1 MPPQRLTQLSNT
13 ASSNSA
19 AWGQRDYFAR
29 HRIKTGLRGSNS
41 SPTNCFCQYS
51 FGLVQTNQES
61 RSQPALDPPRL
72 TPKKYIAVLSPTTY
86 SPRESFQLTGSITE
100 RLCEECRAPDLGDR
114 LFEGMRSSGATN
126 NVSICKQTC
135 HPAWFSIPTH
145 SIFQSGLL
153 STKHCCLTRK
163 T

>member
-72 TPKKYIAVLSPTTY
+72 WLSPLVQPTPSALSSLLIHSY
-86 SPRESFQLTGSITE
+86 PFEKDEESCVISRNF
-100 RLCEECRAPDLGDR
+100 AV
-114 LFEGMRSSGATN
+114 AT
-126 NVSICKQTC
+126 
-135 HPAWFSIPTH
+135 
-145 SIFQSGLL
+145 
-153 STKHCCLTRK
+153 
-163 T
+163 